1 MRTVSTSRLLLALGC
16 LLLAAASPALCSARS
31 MQALSDSPEWG
42 QLAKLWQALLD
53 HSSERV
59 YSPSLFRGLA
69 GDVNGVDSEV
79 LALADGGALPR
90 PLTDYLGHLFHTRY
104 QYLGECHYTTRSS
117 VSESPFE
124 ASRTAALWVVE
135 LQLSVLRRPL
145 ASKADAELADAAE
158 ANLTYQ
164 LGYLYHLERF
174 SSEVDEHRTATN
186 KREEA
191 GEKVDWKAF
200 DADVERRQGLLL
212 DAYRSRKL
220 PPADIVHKAMPYII
234 ALTRREP
241 SDQGA
246 DSVGR

>member
-1 MRTVSTSRLLLALGC
+1 MLLALGC

-31 MQALSDSPEWG
+31 MQALSDSPEWC

-59 YSPSLFRGLA
+59 YSPSLFQGLA
-69 GDVNGVDSEV
+69 GDVNAVDSEV
-79 LALADGGALPR
+79 ATLANGGALPK
-90 PLTDYLGHLFHTRY
+90 PVADYLGRLFHARY
-104 QYLGECHYTTRSS
+104 QYLGECHYTTQSS
-117 VSESPFE
+117 VNESPFE

-164 LGYLYHLERF
+164 LTYLHHLDRF
-174 SSEVDEHRTATN
+174 SSDVDERRTATK

-200 DADVERRQGLLL
+200 DTDVERRQGLLL

-220 PPADIVHKAMPYII
+220 PPADIVHRAMPYIV
-234 ALTRREP
+234 ALTRWEP

-246 DSVGR
+246 GSVGR